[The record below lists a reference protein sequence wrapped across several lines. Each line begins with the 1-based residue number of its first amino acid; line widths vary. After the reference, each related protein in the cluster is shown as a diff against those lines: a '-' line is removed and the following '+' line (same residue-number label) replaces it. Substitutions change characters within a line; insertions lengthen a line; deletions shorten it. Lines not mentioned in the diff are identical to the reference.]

1 MRRWS
6 FALALLLASLGVAA
20 QSVQPAQPAQ
30 STQPT
35 QPAAAVVE
43 SETLAKIRTLGAV
56 FLGYRESSAPF
67 SYYLDGKGAGYSMD
81 ICERVVDAIKTRLG
95 KTDIKTVHVP
105 LPGSLRFTMV
115 IDGIA
120 DMECGVSTNT
130 KVRQQRMAF
139 SVTFFESK
147 AKFLVNKDSSL
158 AAIKDLDG
166 KTVVVGAATTA
177 GRTIATTA
185 KRHNIIVKV
194 VSARDRADALDM
206 VAAGKADAYLGDD
219 ALLLGALLTRKD
231 RDHFRLMDDPVT
243 AEPYGL
249 VLRRD
254 DPEFKKLVDEV
265 LTGLMKSGEM
275 AKIYDK
281 WFMAP
286 VPPSGNSLNMPLSPR
301 QQLLFEAPSDAG
313 I

>member
-20 QSVQPAQPAQ
+20 QSVQPAPPA
-30 STQPT
+30 S
-35 QPAAAVVE
+35 AEVE
-43 SETLAKIRTLGAV
+43 SETLTKIRSLGAV
-56 FLGYRESSAPF
+56 FLGYRETAAPF
-67 SYYLDGKGAGYSMD
+67 SYYLDGKGVGYSVD

-95 KTDIKTVHVP
+95 TQDIKTVHVP
-105 LPGSLRFTMV
+105 LPGSLRFSMV
-115 IDGIA
+115 IDGVV
-120 DMECGVSTNT
+120 DSECGVSTNT

-147 AKFLVNKDSSL
+147 AKFLVKNDSTL

-177 GRTIATTA
+177 GRTVATTA

-194 VSARDRADALDM
+194 VSARDRTDALDM
-206 VAAGKADAYLGDD
+206 LAAGKADAYLGDD
-219 ALLLGALLTRKD
+219 ALLLGALLPRKD

-249 VLRRD
+249 ILRRD

-275 AKIYDK
+275 ARIYEK

-286 VPPSGNSLNMPLSPR
+286 VPPSGNSLNLPLSPR
-301 QQLLFEAPSDAG
+301 QQLLFDTPNDAG